1 MEHTRWNVENGST
14 ESDGLM
20 STKTKLYP
28 RAENLGLNAY
38 RKRTYYTL
46 LVEQDV
52 LARNKDEADDLFR
65 DGGGI
70 NYDRITADLALEDK
84 GVETVIV
91 DANYTSDTGNTEY
104 LGKVVWNPDND
115 YAKEDGDVLLDPW
128 SDETGPAEVHYS
140 LKSIKENL

>member
-28 RAENLGLNAY
+28 RAENLGYNAY
-38 RKRTYYTL
+38 RKKTYYTL
-46 LVEQDV
+46 VVEQDV
-52 LARNKDEADDLFR
+52 LARSEDEANNLFR

-84 GVETVIV
+84 GVETVMV
-91 DANYTSDTGNTEY
+91 DANYTGTTDTEY
-104 LGKVVWNPDND
+104 LGKVVLNPDND
-115 YAKEDGDVLLDPW
+115 HAEEDGDVVLDAW
-128 SDETGPAEVHYS
+128 ADEINLT
-140 LKSIKENL
+140 KETA

>member
-1 MEHTRWNVENGST
+1 MEHTGWNVENGST

-20 STKTKLYP
+20 NIKTKLYP

-52 LARNKDEADDLFR
+52 LARNKDEADELFR

-70 NYDRITADLALEDK
+70 NYDRITSDLALEDK
-84 GVETVIV
+84 GVETGMV
-91 DANYTSDTGNTEY
+91 DANYTESSDTEY
-104 LGKVVWNPDND
+104 LGKVVWNPDNSF
-115 YAKEDGDVLLDPW
+115 AFEDGDVLLDPW

-140 LKSIKENL
+140 LKSIKENV

>member
-1 MEHTRWNVENGST
+1 MEHTGWNVETHTT

-20 STKTKLYP
+20 TTKTKLYP

-104 LGKVVWNPDND
+104 LGKVVLNPDNSF
-115 YAKEDGDVLLDPW
+115 AFEDGDVVLDAYA
-128 SDETGPAEVHYS
+128 DEINLT
-140 LKSIKENL
+140 KETA

>member
-1 MEHTRWNVENGST
+1 MEHTGWNVETHTT

-20 STKTKLYP
+20 TKTKLYP

-52 LARNKDEADDLFR
+52 LARNKDEADELFR

-104 LGKVVWNPDND
+104 LGKVVLNPDNSF
-115 YAKEDGDVLLDPW
+115 AFEDGDVVLDAYA
-128 SDETGPAEVHYS
+128 DEINLT
-140 LKSIKENL
+140 KETA

>member
-1 MEHTRWNVENGST
+1 MEHTGWNVETHPT

-20 STKTKLYP
+20 NIKTKLYP

-52 LARNKDEADDLFR
+52 LARNKDEADELFR

-84 GVETVIV
+84 GVETVVV

-104 LGKVVWNPDND
+104 LGKVVLNPDND

-140 LKSIKENL
+140 LKSIKENV

>member
-1 MEHTRWNVENGST
+1 MEHTGWNVETHST

-20 STKTKLYP
+20 NIKTKLYP

-52 LARNKDEADDLFR
+52 LARNKDEADELFR

-104 LGKVVWNPDND
+104 LGKVVLNPDNSF
-115 YAKEDGDVLLDPW
+115 AFEDGDVVLDAYA
-128 SDETGPAEVHYS
+128 DEINLT
-140 LKSIKENL
+140 KETA

>member
-28 RAENLGLNAY
+28 RAENLGFNAY

-52 LARNKDEADDLFR
+52 LARNKDEADELFR

-91 DANYTSDTGNTEY
+91 DANYTADTGNTEY

-140 LKSIKENL
+140 LKSIKENV

>member
-28 RAENLGLNAY
+28 RAEDLGLNAY

-52 LARNKDEADDLFR
+52 LAKDKDEADELFR

-70 NYDRITADLALEDK
+70 NYDRILRDLTLEDK

-91 DANYTSDTGNTEY
+91 DATYTGDTGNTEY
-104 LGKVVWNPDND
+104 LGKVVLNPDNE
-115 YAKEDGDVLLDPW
+115 YAQEDGDVVLDAW
-128 SDETGPAEVHYS
+128 ADEIEST
-140 LKSIKENL
+140 KETA

>member
-1 MEHTRWNVENGST
+1 M
-14 ESDGLM
+14 
-20 STKTKLYP
+20 KTKLYV
-28 RAENLGLNAY
+28 RSEDLGKNAY

-52 LARNKDEADDLFR
+52 LARDQDEADELFR

-91 DANYTSDTGNTEY
+91 DASYDISATTGNTEY
-104 LGKVVWNPDND
+104 LGKVVLNPDND
-115 YAKEDGDVLLDPW
+115 HAAEDGDVTLDAYAEEIN
-128 SDETGPAEVHYS
+128 STKETA
-140 LKSIKENL
+140 

>member
-1 MEHTRWNVENGST
+1 MEHTGWNVETHPT

-20 STKTKLYP
+20 TTKTKLYP
-28 RAENLGLNAY
+28 RADDLGLNAY

-104 LGKVVWNPDND
+104 LGKVVLNPDNSF
-115 YAKEDGDVLLDPW
+115 AFEDGDVVLDAYA
-128 SDETGPAEVHYS
+128 DEINLT
-140 LKSIKENL
+140 KETA

>member
-28 RAENLGLNAY
+28 RAENLGYNAY
-38 RKRTYYTL
+38 RKKTYYTL
-46 LVEQDV
+46 VVEQDV
-52 LARNKDEADDLFR
+52 LARSEDEANDLFR

-70 NYDRITADLALEDK
+70 NFDRITSDLALEDK

-91 DANYTSDTGNTEY
+91 DVNYTGTIDTEY
-104 LGKVVWNPDND
+104 LGKVVLNPDND
-115 YAKEDGDVLLDPW
+115 YAEEDGDVVLDAYA
-128 SDETGPAEVHYS
+128 DEINLT
-140 LKSIKENL
+140 KETA

>member
-1 MEHTRWNVENGST
+1 MEHTGWNVEIHTT

-20 STKTKLYP
+20 NIKTKLYP

-104 LGKVVWNPDND
+104 LGKVVLNPDNSF
-115 YAKEDGDVLLDPW
+115 AFEDGDVVLDAYA
-128 SDETGPAEVHYS
+128 DEINLT
-140 LKSIKENL
+140 KETA